1 MLSGIASDYT
11 KQDVIKLAQWLIA
24 ENACHTNHVHSAMY
38 HKQKELTAELR
49 EAQERNEHLV
59 AANDELQERVNS
71 LTEAYATLIGDAMN
85 LAELN
90 EHMPTPFHNS
100 DPKWCAQATAAMCRP
115 A

>member
-24 ENACHTNHVHSAMY
+24 ENAYFTTYVHSAMY
-38 HKQKELTAELR
+38 HKQEELTAHLR
-49 EAQERNEHLV
+49 EAQERNEHLA
-59 AANDELQERVNS
+59 AANDELHERVNS
-71 LTEAYATLIGDAMN
+71 LTEAYAMLIGDAMN

-90 EHMPTPFHNS
+90 ENMPTPFHNS
-100 DPKWCAQATAAMCRP
+100 DPKWCAQAKAAMCRS